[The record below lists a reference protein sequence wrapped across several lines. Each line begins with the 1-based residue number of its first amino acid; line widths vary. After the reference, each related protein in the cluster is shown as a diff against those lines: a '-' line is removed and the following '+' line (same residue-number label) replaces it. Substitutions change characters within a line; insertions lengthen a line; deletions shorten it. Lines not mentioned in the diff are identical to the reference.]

1 MYYIYAERERERARE
16 IERDVCGVQQ
26 ILATVRPVA
35 LHVVF
40 VTHRLHWFAF
50 VCFVCMAALVCIA
63 CDCCTEHMS
72 LTGPRTLLRLISH
85 HTAACV

>member
-1 MYYIYAERERERARE
+1 M
-16 IERDVCGVQQ
+16 CGVFDKW
-26 ILATVRPVA
+26 ATVRPVA

-63 CDCCTEHMS
+63 CDCGTAQMS
-72 LTGPRTLLRLISH
+72 LIGPAALLCSISH
-85 HTAACV
+85 HTAARVGIGCSHQYLH